1 MENLVV
7 IGSDFP
13 IFNSV
18 TLQHSDM
25 KFQGF
30 EGYKLLRLYALS
42 HNGVNMLGV
51 NMLGVNW
58 DASPVPFS
66 THTNVV
72 FLHVLYVLVSVTN
85 LVCM

>member
-1 MENLVV
+1 M
-7 IGSDFP
+7 
-13 IFNSV
+13 
-18 TLQHSDM
+18 H
-25 KFQGF
+25 
-30 EGYKLLRLYALS
+30 LS
-42 HNGVNMLGV
+42 HNGV